1 MNQTKPTLY
10 LIRGLPGSGGSTFAG
25 IIAMNIGAS
34 YFEADQW
41 MLDDLGEYK
50 FDPSK
55 LAFAHNECQVNT
67 KMVLNT
73 GYDVVVSNTS
83 TTEKEVQ
90 VYSDIAKEVGANFVS
105 LIVENRHGNASIHGV
120 PERTMQAMQNRFS
133 VKL

>member
-10 LIRGLPGSGGSTFAG
+10 LIRGLPGSGKSTFANT
-25 IIAMNIGAS
+25 IAMNIGAS
-34 YFEADQW
+34 HFEADQW

-73 GYDVVVSNTS
+73 GYNVVVSNTS

-105 LIVENRHGNASIHGV
+105 LIVENRHGNSSVHAV
-120 PERTMQAMQNRFS
+120 PEETLDAMKKRFS